1 MSLSQ
6 DDVKKIAHLARIE
19 ISDKEVDE
27 LSPELSNI
35 LAMVAEMDKID
46 TTGIAP
52 MAHPFDAK
60 QRLRVDQVSEENQRD
75 YFQQLAPDTEQGLY
89 LVPNV
94 MEEA

>member
-19 ISDKEVDE
+19 MSDSEIDQI
-27 LSPELSNI
+27 SPELTNI
-35 LAMVAEMDKID
+35 LGMVAQMDKVD

-52 MAHPFDAK
+52 MAHPFDAM
-60 QRLRVDQVSEENQRD
+60 QRLRVDEVTEENQRD

-89 LVPNV
+89 LVDKV
-94 MEEA
+94 MED

>member
-19 ISDKEVDE
+19 LSESEIDE

-35 LAMVAEMDKID
+35 LEMVAQMDKVD

-60 QRLRVDQVSEENQRD
+60 QRLRTDEVTETNQRD

-89 LVPNV
+89 LVDKV
-94 MEEA
+94 IED